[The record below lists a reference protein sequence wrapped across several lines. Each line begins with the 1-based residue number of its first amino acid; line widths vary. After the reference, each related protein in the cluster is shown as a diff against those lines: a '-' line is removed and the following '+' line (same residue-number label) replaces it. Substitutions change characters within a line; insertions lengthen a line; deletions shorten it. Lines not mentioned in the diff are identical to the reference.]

1 MWQWPSTVAAAE
13 PTGSQQMC
21 ATQPRVTIG
30 FRARRE
36 YFSTLSRPPAHDA
49 SPELIAGPPRR
60 LVRPARRYLQMY
72 HFVADRM
79 RRCSTLLQYPRY
91 STLQYPESSESTLPV
106 PDSFLQYPSRTL
118 PVPCSTLQYPE
129 STLQYPE
136 STLQYPESTPKA
148 PPAPS
153 QSALFVT

>member
-1 MWQWPSTVAAAE
+1 
-13 PTGSQQMC
+13 MC

-49 SPELIAGPPRR
+49 SPELIASPPRR

-106 PDSFLQYPSRTL
+106 PYSFLHYPSRTL
-118 PVPCSTLQYPE
+118 PVPYSTLQYPAV
-129 STLQYPE
+129 P
-136 STLQYPESTPKA
+136 
-148 PPAPS
+148 
-153 QSALFVT
+153 